1 MKPQLII
8 PMSGIG
14 KRFLDFGYEEPK
26 FLINVLGK
34 PIIDHVLDMFPKID
48 DIIFIV
54 NKNHC
59 NDPKYNLEDHLKKI
73 APNSRI
79 HKIDEHKK
87 GPGWAIIQ
95 AKNLIDLQRPVIVN
109 YCDFNSIFDYDKLEK
124 DLSSGIDGLILT
136 YDGFHP
142 HMIRSQQFA
151 YIKKNLEDNVTEI
164 QEKKPF
170 TNNPKEEEASTG
182 TYGFKTGK
190 ILLDA
195 LEDQI
200 QFDDNLN
207 GEYYVSLT
215 YKSMLRKEMKIKTS
229 KVSYFMQWGT
239 PQDLKDFNYWAD
251 IFNRL
256 MDIDRTWF
264 LESKIKKL
272 ILAAGNGKRF
282 KDVGYKKDKTL
293 LNFLG
298 KPIIE
303 RILQING
310 TNQSKILL
318 RKNQIELITFLS
330 SVKAEFIVLESETQG
345 QAESAYLGIKNF
357 EDQTLLISPC
367 DSILVSKELEDFT
380 KSNTDLLV
388 YTTKRLPNSD
398 LYPNQYGWVHSEET
412 TNSVDKVKVKQEP
425 DNDKWEI
432 FTGAILVKSTKKFSE
447 LLEYLFAENKKVNS
461 EYYLDSVIEVAIKAG
476 LKVKRKEADLFISLG
491 TPNEYESFNYWHNCF
506 KDWEV
511 HPYSPSKNSIFN

>member
-14 KRFLDFGYEEPK
+14 KRFQNFGYEEPK

-34 PIIDHVLDMFPKID
+34 SIINHVIDMFPKID
-48 DIIFIV
+48 NIIFIV

-59 NDPKYNLEDHLKKI
+59 NDSRYNLKDHLKQI
-73 APNSRI
+73 APNS
-79 HKIDEHKK
+79 KIFEIDDHKK
-87 GPGWAIIQ
+87 GPGWAIIK
-95 AKNLIDLQRPVIVN
+95 AKNLIDLDRPVIVN

-151 YIKKNLEDNVTEI
+151 YVKKNYEDYVTEI

-170 TNNPKEEEASTG
+170 TDNPKEEEASTG

-195 LEDQI
+195 LEEQI
-200 QFDDNLN
+200 ENNDNLN
-207 GEYYVSLT
+207 GEYYISLT
-215 YKSMLRKEMKIKTS
+215 YKSMLRKQMEIKTL
-229 KVSYFMQWGT
+229 KVTYFMQWGT
-239 PQDLKDFNYWAD
+239 PQDLNDFNYWVD
-251 IFNRL
+251 VFNRL
-256 MDIDRTWF
+256 SETDRSWY
-264 LESKIKKL
+264 LEPKINKL

-282 KDVGYKKDKTL
+282 KEAGYKEDKTL

-303 RILQING
+303 RILQMCG
-310 TNQSKILL
+310 LDKSKILL
-318 RKNQIELITFLS
+318 KRSQTELTTFLTSISAELIEL
-330 SVKAEFIVLESETQG
+330 ENETQG
-345 QAESAYLGIKNF
+345 QAESTYLGIKNL
-357 EDQTLLISPC
+357 EDQPLLISSC
-367 DSILVSKELEDFT
+367 DSILASKELDDFG

-388 YTTKRLPNSD
+388 YTTQRLPNSD
-398 LYPNQYGWVHSEET
+398 LNPTQYGWVHCEK
-412 TNSVDKVKVKQEP
+412 NSIEVNKVKVKECP
-425 DNDKWEI
+425 DNDDWNI
-432 FTGAILVKSTKKFSE
+432 FTGAILVKSSKK
-447 LLEYLFAENKKVNS
+447 LLELIEILFAKNQRVNN
-461 EYYLDSVIEVAIKAG
+461 EYYLDSVIEVAINAG
-476 LKVKRKEADLFISLG
+476 LNVKKKEADLFISLG

-506 KDWEV
+506 KNWKS
-511 HPYSPSKNSIFN
+511 HPYGLSQNSLFN